1 MKKKWLLSLSLLLLV
16 FFMAACS
23 GDDDAS
29 EGNNEGSDTS
39 EQEAAS
45 GEQSEMPEP
54 DLEDVPDVVAEV
66 NGEEISK
73 EEFETTYTSQFQQ
86 VMMQAQM
93 NGQEVD
99 QDELKG
105 QIAEGL
111 IGQKLIVQEAENS
124 GVEASEDAVN
134 ETIDTLV
141 EQSGL
146 GSEDDLFTA
155 LEEQGMDKEE
165 VMSEIET
172 QVKVDELIAKESD
185 DVDPSEEELQ
195 ERYDAFKA
203 QMEQMGGE
211 DGEEAE
217 VPSFEEMEPELTA
230 QVQAEKDSETYQ
242 TLVEEL
248 EADADI
254 TNHL

>member
-203 QMEQMGGE
+203 QMEQ
-211 DGEEAE
+211 
-217 VPSFEEMEPELTA
+217 
-230 QVQAEKDSETYQ
+230 
-242 TLVEEL
+242 
-248 EADADI
+248 
-254 TNHL
+254 